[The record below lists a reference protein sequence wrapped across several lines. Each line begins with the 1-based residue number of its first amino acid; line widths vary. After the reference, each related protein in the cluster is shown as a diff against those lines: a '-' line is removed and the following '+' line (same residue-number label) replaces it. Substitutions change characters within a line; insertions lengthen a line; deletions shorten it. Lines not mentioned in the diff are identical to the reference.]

1 MEVEAFRKIHPAE
14 FHRKFL
20 VHNLRPDGRSLFAV
34 RETSVT
40 EGSIGTTFG
49 SAFVKMGSTS
59 VIAGVRAEVGT
70 FPKATRVTTFD
81 KQEPFSPIIV
91 NVELR
96 PLCSPKFK
104 PGKPSEQQQQL
115 VQTLNTLLRTTN
127 IIDPKELCVKEGEV
141 SWYLYVDMYC
151 LDYDGALF
159 DACLL
164 ALLAA
169 LERVRLPKAMINEA
183 EDGSVTVTV
192 TPEREQTLRIH
203 NYPVSLTFGTL
214 DSYEIADPTA
224 AEEEILD
231 NTFSIVYNNRHQ
243 LCGVYKFGGSA
254 TPHDRLKQCMER
266 ARARVEEVMALLTGP
281 SSS

>member
-40 EGSIGTTFG
+40 EGTCAAATADWPFFLAYWLPSQHPTQGSIGTTFG

-169 LERVRLPKAMINEA
+169 LERGTLHSVSVTVVPNAIFIHEVRLPKAMINEA

-214 DSYEIADPTA
+214 DRY
-224 AEEEILD
+224 L
-231 NTFSIVYNNRHQ
+231 
-243 LCGVYKFGGSA
+243 
-254 TPHDRLKQCMER
+254 PHLFFFNSPLPNLFNWD
-266 ARARVEEVMALLTGP
+266 
-281 SSS
+281 